1 MYRCVYPPPPP
12 NYSLSRCGPLPARER
27 TLASL
32 SAFPLSPSPP
42 HVQPSCVGPPLFSP
56 LPPSLLFLVC
66 CMPPL
71 VAGMLHQ
78 VRDRDALRD
87 AAMAGEAVTPPEPRT
102 AFMASSPVP
111 VKFVS
116 DVRLLHQRHRPRPS
130 EHLWE
135 SDDGMLGASPMSVSP
150 SGSPASSSWTMR
162 ARFWPPSHS
171 GGRYRS
177 GSSVATLP
185 PVEERSAVSADAS
198 PSTADRFS
206 ELLPMGASMPD
217 VLGEDLVCGVKALPL
232 LPVAPEL
239 PQMDADSASQLAGA
253 VRQLDSAMYAY
264 LGPIARNKVVRALEM
279 AQTLPVQTQTTL
291 LVENVSVAAIVADL
305 QWDVDT
311 VIAAVLRGLVSS
323 PSLTFAGVCSDDAL
337 TSYAASAGLSEADVE
352 ANVGGDV
359 LLILRQ
365 NHIVDN
371 VVEVTKDSVMSDA
384 NFATLRQLILATAT
398 DVRAVALQLATAVV
412 HARQMASSGVPC
424 EGEDDVGHG
433 AATRTLSLYAPLA
446 NQLGVWAIQTELE
459 ELGFEALYP
468 EECARVRELVGAR
481 MGECAVTLEE
491 TKRELERTLSRS
503 PAVRRSARSVRIRGR
518 VKGIFS
524 LARKMA
530 RSGKSLDDIHDLLA
544 LRVIVQPRAAGDA
557 DEMAACYDVMAAVN
571 DAWSVVE
578 SRSKDYLANPKP
590 NGYRSLHTTV
600 RSSSGTPLEV
610 QVRTEKMHVLAEYGQ
625 AAHWIYKETGSSE
638 PTSSS
643 GESSDRQP
651 LWTTAEQ
658 RVLGIPRS
666 SSLERPASSTPVPI
680 PGVSHASPAQDHF
693 YAADL
698 AGAAAWSGTD
708 TLHAELREMQA
719 RPSRRGQS
727 SNAAVS
733 EAALLTLASVG
744 RAIRD
749 SWVIVCAA
757 GQLHRLAVGSTL
769 LDLAVRTG
777 VVEAATFASKG
788 VVALVNGR
796 VVPSSYR
803 LRMNDNVSFVS
814 GDDRGT
820 TCSATNPSG
829 RRTSVRVAA

>member
-1 MYRCVYPPPPP
+1 
-12 NYSLSRCGPLPARER
+12 
-27 TLASL
+27 
-32 SAFPLSPSPP
+32 
-42 HVQPSCVGPPLFSP
+42 
-56 LPPSLLFLVC
+56 
-66 CMPPL
+66 
-71 VAGMLHQ
+71 MLHQ

-87 AAMAGEAVTPPEPRT
+87 ASMAGEALTPPEPRT
-102 AFMASSPVP
+102 AFMASSPVS

-130 EHLWE
+130 DYLWE
-135 SDDGMLGASPMSVSP
+135 SDDGVLGTSPMSVSP

-185 PVEERSAVSADAS
+185 PVEERSAVSGAEAS

-217 VLGEDLVCGVKALPL
+217 VLGEDFVCGVKALPL

-239 PQMDADSASQLAGA
+239 PQMDADSALQLAGA

-424 EGEDDVGHG
+424 EGENDVGHG

-459 ELGFEALYP
+459 
-468 EECARVRELVGAR
+468 
-481 MGECAVTLEE
+481 
-491 TKRELERTLSRS
+491 
-503 PAVRRSARSVRIRGR
+503 
-518 VKGIFS
+518 
-524 LARKMA
+524 
-530 RSGKSLDDIHDLLA
+530 
-544 LRVIVQPRAAGDA
+544 
-557 DEMAACYDVMAAVN
+557 
-571 DAWSVVE
+571 
-578 SRSKDYLANPKP
+578 
-590 NGYRSLHTTV
+590 
-600 RSSSGTPLEV
+600 
-610 QVRTEKMHVLAEYGQ
+610 
-625 AAHWIYKETGSSE
+625 
-638 PTSSS
+638 
-643 GESSDRQP
+643 
-651 LWTTAEQ
+651 
-658 RVLGIPRS
+658 
-666 SSLERPASSTPVPI
+666 
-680 PGVSHASPAQDHF
+680 
-693 YAADL
+693 
-698 AGAAAWSGTD
+698 
-708 TLHAELREMQA
+708 
-719 RPSRRGQS
+719 
-727 SNAAVS
+727 
-733 EAALLTLASVG
+733 
-744 RAIRD
+744 
-749 SWVIVCAA
+749 
-757 GQLHRLAVGSTL
+757 
-769 LDLAVRTG
+769 
-777 VVEAATFASKG
+777 
-788 VVALVNGR
+788 
-796 VVPSSYR
+796 
-803 LRMNDNVSFVS
+803 
-814 GDDRGT
+814 
-820 TCSATNPSG
+820 
-829 RRTSVRVAA
+829 

>member
-1 MYRCVYPPPPP
+1 
-12 NYSLSRCGPLPARER
+12 
-27 TLASL
+27 
-32 SAFPLSPSPP
+32 
-42 HVQPSCVGPPLFSP
+42 
-56 LPPSLLFLVC
+56 
-66 CMPPL
+66 
-71 VAGMLHQ
+71 MLHQ

-111 VKFVS
+111 VKFGS
-116 DVRLLHQRHRPRPS
+116 DLRLLHQRHRPRPS

-135 SDDGMLGASPMSVSP
+135 SDDGLLGASPMSVSP

-171 GGRYRS
+171 GGRHRS

-185 PVEERSAVSADAS
+185 PVEERSAVSGGEAS
-198 PSTADRFS
+198 PSAADRFS

-217 VLGEDLVCGVKALPL
+217 VLGEDLVCTVKALPL

-239 PQMDADSASQLAGA
+239 PQMDADSALQLAGA

-424 EGEDDVGHG
+424 EAEDDVGHG

-468 EECARVRELVGAR
+468 EEYARVRELVGAR

-600 RSSSGTPLEV
+600 RTSSGTPLEV

-625 AAHWIYKETGSSE
+625 AAHWIYKETGSSD

-643 GESSDRQP
+643 SGDSSDRQP
-651 LWTTAEQ
+651 LCTTAEQ

-666 SSLERPASSTPVPI
+666 SSLPRPAASAPVPI
-680 PGVSHASPAQDHF
+680 PGAAHASPAQDHF

>member
-1 MYRCVYPPPPP
+1 M
-12 NYSLSRCGPLPARER
+12 SPLLRER
-27 TLASL
+27 EL
-32 SAFPLSPSPP
+32 
-42 HVQPSCVGPPLFSP
+42 
-56 LPPSLLFLVC
+56 
-66 CMPPL
+66 
-71 VAGMLHQ
+71 
-78 VRDRDALRD
+78 LRD
-87 AAMAGEAVTPPEPRT
+87 VAMAGEAVTPPEPQA
-102 AFMASSPVP
+102 AFMATSPIPIRLVG
-111 VKFVS
+111 
-116 DVRLLHQRHRPRPS
+116 DVRLAPRRHRPRPADVGGGGG
-130 EHLWE
+130 EGEEGLA
-135 SDDGMLGASPMSVSP
+135 GASPATASP
-150 SGSPASSSWTMR
+150 SGSPPPTASSWSMR
-162 ARFWPPSHS
+162 ARFWSAPPGG
-171 GGRYRS
+171 GGRGRS
-177 GSSVATLP
+177 GSGVATLV
-185 PVEERSAVSADAS
+185 PVEERLAGGGLGAEGLAVA
-198 PSTADRFS
+198 ADRLS
-206 ELLPMGASMPD
+206 DLLPMGASLPD
-217 VLGEDLVCGVKALPL
+217 MLGEDLVCGVKALPL

-239 PQMDADSASQLAGA
+239 PRIDADSALQLAEG

-279 AQTLPVQTQTTL
+279 AQTLPVDTQTTR

-311 VIAAVLRGLVSS
+311 VIAAVLRGLVAS
-323 PSLTFAGVCSDDAL
+323 PSLTFAGVCADDAIP
-337 TSYAASAGLSEADVE
+337 SYTPSTGLSEADVD

-365 NHIVDN
+365 NQIVDN

-412 HARQMASSGVPC
+412 AARQMAASGVPC
-424 EGEDDVGHG
+424 EGVDDVGHA

-446 NQLGVWAIQTELE
+446 NQLGVWALQTELE
-459 ELGFEALYP
+459 ELGFDALFP
-468 EECARVRELVGAR
+468 EECAHVRELVGAR
-481 MGECAVTLEE
+481 MDECAATLQE

-503 PAVRRSARSVRIRGR
+503 SAVRRSARSVRIRGR

-557 DEMAACYDVMAAVN
+557 DEVAACYDVMAAVTE
-571 DAWSVVE
+571 AWSVVE
-578 SRSKDYLANPKP
+578 ARSKDYLANPKR
-590 NGYRSLHTTV
+590 NGYRSLHSTV

-638 PTSSS
+638 PASSPSSES
-643 GESSDRQP
+643 GDRLPLSNSS
-651 LWTTAEQ
+651 EQ

-666 SSLERPASSTPVPI
+666 SSLQRPAASAPVPI
-680 PGVSHASPAQDHF
+680 PGAARASPVQDHF
-693 YAADL
+693 ESADL
-698 AGAAAWSGTD
+698 AGAAAWSGAD
-708 TLHAELREMQA
+708 SLHAELRDMQA
-719 RPSRRGQS
+719 RSARPGQS
-727 SNAAVS
+727 SNEAVS

-803 LRMNDNVSFVS
+803 LRMNDKVSFVS
-814 GDDRGT
+814 GDDRGLA
-820 TCSATNPSG
+820 CSATNPSG
-829 RRTSVRVAA
+829 RRAASVRVAA

>member
-1 MYRCVYPPPPP
+1 MH
-12 NYSLSRCGPLPARER
+12 LRER
-27 TLASL
+27 DT
-32 SAFPLSPSPP
+32 
-42 HVQPSCVGPPLFSP
+42 
-56 LPPSLLFLVC
+56 
-66 CMPPL
+66 
-71 VAGMLHQ
+71 
-78 VRDRDALRD
+78 VRDAV
-87 AAMAGEAVTPPEPRT
+87 MAGEAVTPSEPRT
-102 AFMASSPVP
+102 AFMASSPVS
-111 VKFVS
+111 VRFVS
-116 DVRLLHQRHRPRPS
+116 DVRLLKQRHRPRPS
-130 EHLWE
+130 EYHWE
-135 SDDGMLGASPMSVSP
+135 SDDGLLGASPMSVSP
-150 SGSPASSSWTMR
+150 SGSPSSSSWTMR
-162 ARFWPPSHS
+162 ARFWPASHS

-177 GSSVATLP
+177 GSTVATLP
-185 PVEERSAVSADAS
+185 PSASSVLEER
-198 PSTADRFS
+198 STADRFA
-206 ELLPMGASMPD
+206 ELVPMGSSMPD
-217 VLGEDLVCGVKALPL
+217 VLGEDLVSGVKGVPL

-239 PQMDADSASQLAGA
+239 PRMDADSASQLAAA

-279 AQTLPVQTQTTL
+279 AQTLSVQTQTTR

-311 VIAAVLRGLVSS
+311 VIAAVLRGLVAS
-323 PSLTFAGVCSDDAL
+323 PSLMFAGVGSDDTL
-337 TSYAASAGLSEADVE
+337 SSYVASSGLSEADVE

-371 VVEVTKDSVMSDA
+371 VVEVTKDSVMSEA

-412 HARQMASSGVPC
+412 AARRMASAGVPC
-424 EGEDDVGHG
+424 EDPDDVGH
-433 AATRTLSLYAPLA
+433 ADATRTLSLYAPLA
-446 NQLGVWAIQTELE
+446 NQLGVWAVQTELE

-468 EECARVRELVGAR
+468 EECARVRELIGAR
-481 MGECAVTLEE
+481 MDECAATLDE

-524 LARKMA
+524 LARKMT

-544 LRVIVQPRAAGDA
+544 LRVIVQPRAAGDD
-557 DEMAACYDVMAAVN
+557 DEAAACYDVMAAVE
-571 DAWSVVE
+571 DAWSVIE

-638 PTSSS
+638 PTALLSVPVSSFDACDRPPLPTTD
-643 GESSDRQP
+643 ES
-651 LWTTAEQ
+651 
-658 RVLGIPRS
+658 RVLGIPRRP
-666 SSLERPASSTPVPI
+666 SLHHRPAASAPVPI
-680 PGVSHASPAQDHF
+680 PKAAHASPVQERFHS
-693 YAADL
+693 ADV
-698 AGAAAWSGTD
+698 AGASAWSGTD
-708 TLHAELREMQA
+708 TLHAELREAQA
-719 RPSRRGQS
+719 RPARRGQTS
-727 SNAAVS
+727 SAAAS

-814 GDDRGT
+814 GDDRRT
-820 TCSATNPSG
+820 ACTAATSTRWG
-829 RRTSVRVAA
+829 EVRVAA

>member
-1 MYRCVYPPPPP
+1 M
-12 NYSLSRCGPLPARER
+12 
-27 TLASL
+27 
-32 SAFPLSPSPP
+32 
-42 HVQPSCVGPPLFSP
+42 
-56 LPPSLLFLVC
+56 
-66 CMPPL
+66 
-71 VAGMLHQ
+71 
-78 VRDRDALRD
+78 RDRDSLRD
-87 AAMAGEAVTPPEPRT
+87 AAMVGEAMTPPEPRT
-102 AFMASSPVP
+102 AFMSASPVP

-116 DVRLLHQRHRPRPS
+116 DVRLLQQRHRPRPT
-130 EHLWE
+130 EHLWDN
-135 SDDGMLGASPMSVSP
+135 DDGVAGASPMSVSP

-162 ARFWPPSHS
+162 ARFWPPSHN
-171 GGRYRS
+171 GGRHRS
-177 GSSVATLP
+177 GSSVVTLP
-185 PVEERSAVSADAS
+185 SVEERSAVSGAEAT
-198 PSTADRFS
+198 STADRFS
-206 ELLPMGASMPD
+206 ELLPMGTSMPD
-217 VLGEDLVCGVKALPL
+217 VLGEDLECGVKALPL

-239 PQMDADSASQLAGA
+239 PQMDADSAMQLAGA

-337 TSYAASAGLSEADVE
+337 TSYAASSGLSEADVE

-424 EGEDDVGHG
+424 QAENDVGHG

-481 MGECAVTLEE
+481 MDECAATLEE

-503 PAVRRSARSVRIRGR
+503 SAVRRSARSVRIRGR

-557 DEMAACYDVMAAVN
+557 DEVAACYDVMAAVN
-571 DAWSVVE
+571 EAWSVVE

-600 RSSSGTPLEV
+600 RSLSGTPLEV

-638 PTSSS
+638 PTSTFHD
-643 GESSDRQP
+643 SSDRHP
-651 LWTTAEQ
+651 LCTTAEQ

-666 SSLERPASSTPVPI
+666 SSLQRPAASAPVPI
-680 PGVSHASPAQDHF
+680 PGADHASPIQDHF

-698 AGAAAWSGTD
+698 ASAAAWSGTD

>member
-1 MYRCVYPPPPP
+1 
-12 NYSLSRCGPLPARER
+12 
-27 TLASL
+27 
-32 SAFPLSPSPP
+32 
-42 HVQPSCVGPPLFSP
+42 
-56 LPPSLLFLVC
+56 
-66 CMPPL
+66 
-71 VAGMLHQ
+71 MLYQ
-78 VRDRDALRD
+78 MRDRESLRD
-87 AAMAGEAVTPPEPRT
+87 AAMAGDAVTPPEPRT
-102 AFMASSPVP
+102 AFMAASPVP

-116 DVRLLHQRHRPRPS
+116 DVRLLQQRHRPRPT
-130 EHLWE
+130 EHLWDN
-135 SDDGMLGASPMSVSP
+135 DDGITGTSPMSMTP

-185 PVEERSAVSADAS
+185 VVEERSGVSGAEAT
-198 PSTADRFS
+198 STADRFS

-217 VLGEDLVCGVKALPL
+217 VLGEDLECGVKALPL

-239 PQMDADSASQLAGA
+239 PQMDADSAMQLAEA

-291 LVENVSVAAIVADL
+291 LVENVSIAAIVADL

-323 PSLTFAGVCSDDAL
+323 PSLTFSGVCSDDSL

-424 EGEDDVGHG
+424 EGEGDVGHG

-481 MGECAVTLEE
+481 MDECAATLEE

-503 PAVRRSARSVRIRGR
+503 SAVRRSARSVRIRGR

-557 DEMAACYDVMAAVN
+557 DEVAACYDVMAAVN
-571 DAWSVVE
+571 EAWSVVE

-600 RSSSGTPLEV
+600 RSLSGTPLEV

-638 PTSSS
+638 PTCTVR
-643 GESSDRQP
+643 ESSDRHP
-651 LWTTAEQ
+651 LCTTAEQ

-666 SSLERPASSTPVPI
+666 TSLQRPAASAPVPI
-680 PGVSHASPAQDHF
+680 PGVAHASPIQDHF

-698 AGAAAWSGTD
+698 ASAAAWSGTD

-719 RPSRRGQS
+719 LPSRWGQS

-829 RRTSVRVAA
+829 RRPAVRVAA